1 MPIYSYACTSGHT
14 FDQLTKMDLSDAPQ
28 TCPFLNEALS
38 RELRV
43 DTVCG
48 TPLVRTVT
56 LNAKS
61 FPGADSW
68 RK

>member
-1 MPIYSYACTSGHT
+1 MPLYSYACSNGHT
-14 FDQLTKMDLSDAPQ
+14 FDQLTKMDLSDAPTHCAQ
-28 TCPFLNEALS
+28 QDV
-38 RELRV
+38 ELTRRLHV

-48 TPLVRTVT
+48 HPVVRTLA